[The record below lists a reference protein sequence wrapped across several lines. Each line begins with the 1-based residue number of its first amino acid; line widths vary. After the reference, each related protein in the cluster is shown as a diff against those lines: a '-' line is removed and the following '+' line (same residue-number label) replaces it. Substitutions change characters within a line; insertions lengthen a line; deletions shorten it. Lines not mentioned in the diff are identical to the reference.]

1 VRVQVGGTE
10 TGSSPLPQPAAEDAL
25 IEALILQARNTI
37 FSEELWHELNR
48 ETRTLGA
55 FGVRSEDDT
64 LIWPVS
70 DTRNIILDLVPLS
83 DSDQNISTSGP
94 DNTLAEGILL
104 SLNLLLSYAHRQN
117 HHRRTQPPPP
127 ISSEKRRQLP
137 YGLLR
142 PLLNRLQHQEALL
155 QIRHLFR
162 TLCQVLKSASV
173 TPEPS
178 YSMTQTIF
186 PNNNVPIPEYTLS
199 SLTDHPE
206 VVATW
211 ILSDDTSITVRAQT
225 IILPDDTLINV
236 RAQTIIL
243 ANQTTYVLTLS
254 PSSPLYSIC
263 PAPSSLSSFDAL
275 REYILYA
282 TSCFLASTFS
292 EPQTEDE
299 DAEGW
304 VQTIQQNIL
313 RKRFAKEKKSR
324 QMSISLLPVAAKAK
338 LGIRM
343 KVMWEWMKG
352 DTSGFRLKTGDEI
365 GVEGKGN
372 GIHQWVSWEGGDEGE
387 VVVVERS
394 LRDVVESAGK

>member
-1 VRVQVGGTE
+1 
-10 TGSSPLPQPAAEDAL
+10 
-25 IEALILQARNTI
+25 
-37 FSEELWHELNR
+37 
-48 ETRTLGA
+48 
-55 FGVRSEDDT
+55 
-64 LIWPVS
+64 
-70 DTRNIILDLVPLS
+70 
-83 DSDQNISTSGP
+83 
-94 DNTLAEGILL
+94 
-104 SLNLLLSYAHRQN
+104 
-117 HHRRTQPPPP
+117 
-127 ISSEKRRQLP
+127 
-137 YGLLR
+137 
-142 PLLNRLQHQEALL
+142 
-155 QIRHLFR
+155 
-162 TLCQVLKSASV
+162 
-173 TPEPS
+173 
-178 YSMTQTIF
+178 MTQTIF
-186 PNNNVPIPEYTLS
+186 ANNNVPIPEYTLS

-225 IILPDDTLINV
+225 IIL
-236 RAQTIIL
+236 
-243 ANQTTYVLTLS
+243 ANQTTYGLTLS
-254 PSSPLYSIC
+254 SSSPLYSIC
-263 PAPSSLSSFDAL
+263 PAPPQLSSFDAL

-338 LGIRM
+338 QGIRM

-372 GIHQWVSWEGGDEGE
+372 GSHQWVAWEGGDEGE

>member
-1 VRVQVGGTE
+1 
-10 TGSSPLPQPAAEDAL
+10 
-25 IEALILQARNTI
+25 
-37 FSEELWHELNR
+37 
-48 ETRTLGA
+48 
-55 FGVRSEDDT
+55 
-64 LIWPVS
+64 
-70 DTRNIILDLVPLS
+70 
-83 DSDQNISTSGP
+83 
-94 DNTLAEGILL
+94 
-104 SLNLLLSYAHRQN
+104 
-117 HHRRTQPPPP
+117 
-127 ISSEKRRQLP
+127 
-137 YGLLR
+137 
-142 PLLNRLQHQEALL
+142 
-155 QIRHLFR
+155 
-162 TLCQVLKSASV
+162 
-173 TPEPS
+173 
-178 YSMTQTIF
+178 MTQTIF

-211 ILSDDTSITVRAQT
+211 TLSDDTSITVRAQT
-225 IILPDDTLINV
+225 TILF
-236 RAQTIIL
+236 
-243 ANQTTYVLTLS
+243 ANQTTFGLTLS

-263 PAPSSLSSFDAL
+263 PAPPQLSSFDAL

-324 QMSISLLPVAAKAK
+324 QMSISLQPVTAKAK
-338 LGIRM
+338 QGIRM

-352 DTSGFRLKTGDEI
+352 DTSGFRLKAGDEI
-365 GVEGKGN
+365 GGEGKGN
-372 GIHQWVSWEGGDEGE
+372 WSHQWVVWEGGDEGE

>member
-1 VRVQVGGTE
+1 
-10 TGSSPLPQPAAEDAL
+10 
-25 IEALILQARNTI
+25 LILQARNTI

-48 ETRTLGA
+48 EARTLGA
-55 FGVRSEDDT
+55 FSVRPEDDT

-70 DTRNIILDLVPLS
+70 DSRNIILDLVPLG
-83 DSDQNISTSGP
+83 DSDLNGSPPGP
-94 DNTLAEGILL
+94 DNALAEGIFL

-137 YGLLR
+137 YSLLR

-155 QIRHLFR
+155 QIRGLFR

-178 YSMTQTIF
+178 YTMTQTIF

-199 SLTDHPE
+199 SLTDRPE

-211 ILSDDTSITVRAQT
+211 TLSDDTSITVRAQT
-225 IILPDDTLINV
+225 T
-236 RAQTIIL
+236 AFT
-243 ANQTTYVLTLS
+243 NQTTYLLTLS
-254 PSSPLYSIC
+254 PSSPLSNIC
-263 PAPSSLSSFDAL
+263 PAPLQLSSFDAL

-282 TSCFLASTFS
+282 TSCFLTSKFS

-313 RKRFAKEKKSR
+313 RKRFVKEKKSR
-324 QMSISLLPVAAKAK
+324 QMSISLIPVTSKARE
-338 LGIRM
+338 GIRM

-352 DTSGFRLKTGDEI
+352 DTSGFRLKTGDELEE
-365 GVEGKGN
+365 GKGKGN
-372 GIHQWVSWEGGDEGE
+372 GSHQWVAWEGGDESE
-387 VVVVERS
+387 VVVMERS
-394 LRDVVESAGK
+394 LKDVVESAGK

>member
-1 VRVQVGGTE
+1 
-10 TGSSPLPQPAAEDAL
+10 
-25 IEALILQARNTI
+25 LILQARNTI

-48 ETRTLGA
+48 EARTLGQ
-55 FGVRSEDDT
+55 FGVRPEDDT
-64 LIWPVS
+64 LIWLVS

-83 DSDQNISTSGP
+83 DSDQNTSASGP
-94 DNTLAEGILL
+94 DNTLAEGIFL

-127 ISSEKRRQLP
+127 ISSEKRRPLP

-155 QIRHLFR
+155 QMRGLFR

-178 YSMTQTIF
+178 YTMAQTIF

-211 ILSDDTSITVRAQT
+211 TLSDDTFITVKAQT
-225 IILPDDTLINV
+225 III
-236 RAQTIIL
+236 
-243 ANQTTYVLTLS
+243 ANQTTYTLILS
-254 PSSPLYSIC
+254 PSSPLYNIC
-263 PAPSSLSSFDAL
+263 PPPTPPQLSSFDTL

-324 QMSISLLPVAAKAK
+324 QMSISLLPVTSKAK
-338 LGIRM
+338 EGIRL

-352 DTSGFRLKTGDEI
+352 DTSGFRLKAGDEI
-365 GVEGKGN
+365 GGQGKGN
-372 GIHQWVSWEGGDEGE
+372 GSHQWVAWEGGDESE
-387 VVVVERS
+387 VVVVKRS
-394 LRDVVESAGK
+394 LKDVVGSAGK